1 MKALL
6 LLVALTISAPPAIA
20 QSHEELSPEQLV
32 RRVTADVLDAI
43 QKDKAL
49 QAGDRDKAIA
59 LAEQKVLPLIDFRAM
74 TRTAAGR
81 VWREA
86 TPEQRDRLTAE
97 FRAMLVRTY
106 AKAIDVYRGQ
116 TMRVLP
122 VRMPPDAREV
132 TVRNQY
138 LSPGKAPLPIDYQ
151 MRKSAEGWK
160 IVDIVVDGI
169 SLALTYRTEF
179 DEEARRSGID
189 GVIARLSEKNAGR

>member
-1 MKALL
+1 MRRLL
-6 LLVALTISAPPAIA
+6 MLVVLMLSIPLAIA
-20 QSHEELSPEQLV
+20 QSREELSPEELV
-32 RRVTADVLDAI
+32 RKVTADVLDAI
-43 QKDKAL
+43 KSDKAL
-49 QAGDRDKAIA
+49 QAGDREKAIA
-59 LAEQKVLPLIDFRAM
+59 LAERKVLPLIDFRAM

-81 VWREA
+81 IWRDA
-86 TPEQRDRLTAE
+86 TPEQRDRLTEE
-97 FRAMLVRTY
+97 FREMLVRTY

-138 LSPGKAPLPIDYQ
+138 LSPGKAPLPIDYR
-151 MRKSAEGWK
+151 MTRTAEGWK

-189 GVIARLSEKNAGR
+189 GVIARLTEKNAAR

>member
-1 MKALL
+1 MLF
-6 LLVALTISAPPAIA
+6 ALTISIPPAVA
-20 QSHEELSPEQLV
+20 QSPEQLSPEELV
-32 RRVTADVLDAI
+32 RKVTSEVLDAI
-43 QKDKAL
+43 HKDKAL
-49 QAGDRDKAIA
+49 QAGDRERAIA

-81 VWREA
+81 IWRDA
-86 TPEQRDRLTAE
+86 SPEQRDRLTAE

-122 VRMPPDAREV
+122 VRMRPDAREV

-138 LSPGKAPLPIDYQ
+138 LSPGKAPLPIDYH
-151 MRKSAEGWK
+151 MEKTSAGWK

-189 GVIARLSEKNAGR
+189 GVIARLSEKNAAQ

>member
-1 MKALL
+1 MKR
-6 LLVALTISAPPAIA
+6 LLVLAFVMISTSPAIA
-20 QSHEELSPEQLV
+20 QPRQELSPDALV
-32 RRVTADVLDAI
+32 RKVTSEVLDAI
-43 QKDKAL
+43 RSDKAL
-49 QAGDRDKAIA
+49 QAGDREKAIA
-59 LAEQKVLPLIDFRAM
+59 LAEQKVLPLIDFRVM

-81 VWREA
+81 LWRDA
-86 TPEQRDRLTAE
+86 TPAQQDRLTAE
-97 FRAMLVRTY
+97 FRSMLVRTY

-122 VRMPPDAREV
+122 VRMQPEAREV

-138 LSPGKAPLPIDYQ
+138 LSPGKAPLPIDYR
-151 MRKSAEGWK
+151 MTRTAEGWK

-189 GVIARLSEKNAGR
+189 GVIARMSEKNAPR